1 MTSLTLIRS
10 VARGLRYRSLDDLIG
25 REVIITHVT
34 TVEDPVRRA
43 LGAALP
49 SACSLIGPEVHY
61 RQGAVA
67 KYGLLDL
74 QFAAPRHLLGDES
87 RSGVSLLRELGYLP
101 RRNEDRSCFS
111 RRDDPTCL
119 DQLQEDLSK
128 G

>member
-49 SACSLIGPEVHY
+49 
-61 RQGAVA
+61 
-67 KYGLLDL
+67 
-74 QFAAPRHLLGDES
+74 
-87 RSGVSLLRELGYLP
+87 
-101 RRNEDRSCFS
+101 
-111 RRDDPTCL
+111 
-119 DQLQEDLSK
+119 
-128 G
+128 